1 MKALILPS
9 LDLQRHFTPQIEALG
24 MQYMPVR
31 HKIALSD
38 IKVARGCQNGAK
50 IHVLS
55 SNAID
60 FLFPQ
65 APIHILFD
73 LQRSFTPQIDA
84 LRLPYMLV

>member
-1 MKALILPS
+1 
-9 LDLQRHFTPQIEALG
+9 
-24 MQYMPVR
+24 MQYMLVR

-38 IKVARGCQNGAK
+38 IKVAIGCQNGAK

>member
-1 MKALILPS
+1 ML
-9 LDLQRHFTPQIEALG
+9 
-24 MQYMPVR
+24 VR

-38 IKVARGCQNGAK
+38 IKVAIGCQNGAK

-60 FLFPQ
+60 FLFPL

-73 LQRSFTPQIDA
+73 LQRSFTTQIQA
-84 LRLPYMLV
+84 LSMLYMLVRVREMKRDGYTTVCSHL